1 MARLKLTDEQWT
13 SIESFFPKKEYK
25 KGGRP
30 PVNRRTVLDG
40 MFWILRTGSPWRDM
54 PEEFGSWKTTWRLF
68 DEWNGD
74 GTLDLVLQTLQA
86 TFADSGE
93 IDNSLWCIDGTVI
106 RAARCANGGG
116 KKTTQKNLRITL

>member
-1 MARLKLTDEQWT
+1 MARLKLTDEQWK
-13 SIESFFPKKEYK
+13 SIEPFFPQKEYK

-30 PVNRRTVLDG
+30 PVNRRAVLDG

-116 KKTTQKNLRITL
+116 KKTTRKNLRITL

>member
-1 MARLKLTDEQWT
+1 MARLKLTDDEWKC
-13 SIESFFPKKEYK
+13 IEPLIPQKDYS

-30 PVNRRTVLDG
+30 PVSRRKVLDG
-40 MFWILRTGSPWRDM
+40 VFWILRTGAPWRDM

-68 DEWNGD
+68 DEWNGN
-74 GTLDLVLQTLQA
+74 GTLDRILQTLQA
-86 TFADSGE
+86 TFADAGE

-116 KKTTQKNLRITL
+116 KKTTRKNLMITL